1 MYNFSLLKDL
11 QQTKIF
17 NEKMKFQFINNF
29 EILTNKQKEIL
40 QELINLEKKILLG
53 YLKNLK
59 NMQNLTIWNIK
70 YEYLVLLKKNI
81 KIMELYEK
89 DNMEV
94 EDLLKA
100 LDNF

>member
-1 MYNFSLLKDL
+1 MDNMSLLNDL
-11 QQTKIF
+11 RYTKIF

-29 EILTNKQKEIL
+29 EILTLKQKKIL
-40 QELINLEKKILLG
+40 HELINIEKKILLG

-70 YEYLVLLKKNI
+70 YEYLVLLRKNI
-81 KIMELYEK
+81 KIMELYERE
-89 DNMEV
+89 NMEV
-94 EDLLKA
+94 EDLLEA

>member
-1 MYNFSLLKDL
+1 MNNESLLNDL
-11 QQTKIF
+11 RHTKIF

-29 EILTNKQKEIL
+29 EILSIKQKKIL
-40 QELINLEKKILLG
+40 QELINIEKKILLG

-70 YEYLVLLKKNI
+70 YEYLVLLRKNI
-81 KIMELYEK
+81 KIMELYERE
-89 DNMEV
+89 NMWV
-94 EDLLKA
+94 EDLLEA

>member
-1 MYNFSLLKDL
+1 MSLLNDL
-11 QQTKIF
+11 RYTKIF

-29 EILTNKQKEIL
+29 EILTLKQKKIL
-40 QELINLEKKILLG
+40 HELINIEKKILLG

-70 YEYLVLLKKNI
+70 YEYLVLLRKNI
-81 KIMELYEK
+81 KIMELYERE
-89 DNMEV
+89 NMEV
-94 EDLLKA
+94 EDLLEA